1 MIRTDI
7 IQKFNNAGTGFLVD
21 PNAIAMIQAYDI
33 PYHLIDE
40 ILKVLD
46 DSVVVIE
53 PSHVTKAEESLKARE
68 QKVIDSK
75 LWSLDPG
82 DGIGA
87 DAEPEPTDK
96 TQLSGIPGFSR
107 PIPYPITVLADIT
120 ENSTCVGTYEEFV
133 RYFRNRYDRLS
144 EIIKKRLPARPIE
157 SLTYRT
163 KKRGSWLGE
172 DFAKGEK
179 LSIIGLVS
187 DIRDTVNGHRIIT
200 LEDPSGYFN
209 AIALKGKDAYESA
222 THVIYD
228 EVIGVTGSV
237 SSDGNVLFIDSITW
251 PDVPP
256 RNEPRRAEDEVCA
269 VLMSDVHVGSKTF
282 LTDAWQRFAEWISY
296 GEDEKARQVAYI
308 LVAGDLVDG
317 IGVFPNQEDELVIDD
332 INDQYDEAAALF
344 DMLPSELSIIIA
356 PGNHDAVRQAEP
368 QPAILRDYIKS
379 FGSNVKFVGNPA
391 LIEIHGVKTL
401 LYHGKSLDDI
411 IATIPGTSYSEPD
424 KAMTEMLKRRHLSP
438 TYGNRVSIAPEN
450 IDHFVIETIPDILH
464 SGHVHTIGASKY
476 MGVTVVNS
484 GAWQGQTKFQKSQNI
499 NPRPGIVPVC
509 NLKTM
514 DVSFV
519 NFAETHESCEK
530 ELLV

>member
-21 PNAIAMIQAYDI
+21 PQAVAMIQEYDI
-33 PYHLIDE
+33 PYHLMDE
-40 ILKVLD
+40 ILKVID

-53 PSHVTKAEESLKARE
+53 PSHVAKAEELLKARE
-68 QKVIDSK
+68 HKVVDSR
-75 LWSLDPG
+75 LWRAEPD
-82 DGIGA
+82 DGM
-87 DAEPEPTDK
+87 DAEAKPERTELR
-96 TQLSGIPGFSR
+96 QLPGIPAFSR
-107 PIPYPITVLADIT
+107 PTPHPITVLADIT

-133 RYFRNRYDRLS
+133 RYFRDRYDRLS

-163 KKRGSWLGE
+163 KKRGSWLDE
-172 DFAKGEK
+172 DSARGEK
-179 LSIIGLVS
+179 LSIIGMVS
-187 DIRDTVNGHRIIT
+187 DIRDTVNGHRILV
-200 LEDPSGYFN
+200 LEDPTGYFN
-209 AIALKGKDAYESA
+209 AIALKGKDAYEAA

-237 SSDGNVLFIDSITW
+237 SSDGNVLFVDSITW

-256 RNEPRRAEDEVCA
+256 RNEPRQAADEVYA

-282 LTDAWQRFAEWISY
+282 LTDAWKRFVEWVSY
-296 GEDEKARQVAYI
+296 GEDETAQRVAYV

-317 IGVFPNQEDELVIDD
+317 IGVFPNQEDELALDD
-332 INDQYDEAAALF
+332 INDQYTEAAALF

-368 QPAILRDYIKS
+368 QPAISSDYVNG
-379 FGSNVKFVGNPA
+379 FGTNVTFVGNPA
-391 LIEIHGVKTL
+391 LIEIHGVKAL
-401 LYHGKSLDDI
+401 MYHGRSLDDI

-438 TYGNRVSIAPEN
+438 IYGNRVSIAPEN
-450 IDHFVIETIPDILH
+450 TDHFVIGTVPDILH
-464 SGHVHTIGASKY
+464 SGHVHTIGASNY

-514 DVSFV
+514 DVSFI
-519 NFAETHESCEK
+519 NFTAART
-530 ELLV
+530 